1 MAIPSEAEVEADTR
15 DYYRARAPEFEQW
28 ILREG
33 RYAHGPEA
41 DAAWHREMAE
51 LQQFAGSLTDASVF
65 EVASG
70 TGWWTRLLAARNRV
84 IATDYAPEMLDEAR
98 RRDEDH
104 LPLGRCRA
112 DAYRLPAGDDSVDA
126 CMFGFWLSHVPIA
139 RSAEFIR
146 EAARIVRPGGQDRAG
161 GLEAGGTLRRVRPV
175 RQGRPRATAAPA
187 PQRRPRIHD
196 LEDLLVA
203 RRAAL
208 PAGPRLH
215 RGRSHPDRQLLHRR
229 PRPGDS
235 ENSRLGKQLN
245 HQGRGGKEH

>member
-84 IATDYAPEMLDEAR
+84 IASDYAPEMLDEAR

-112 DAYRLPAGDDSVDA
+112 DAYRLPAGDGSVDA

-139 RSAEFIR
+139 RSQEFIG
-146 EAARIVRPGGQDRAG
+146 EAARIVRPGGWIVLVDSKQAEHSGASDQFVKGDRVQRQHRRLNDG
-161 GLEAGGTLRRVRPV
+161 REFTIWKIYWSPEELHSLLGLVCTEVEVIQTDNFFIGA
-175 RQGRPRATAAPA
+175 
-187 PQRRPRIHD
+187 
-196 LEDLLVA
+196 
-203 RRAAL
+203 
-208 PAGPRLH
+208 
-215 RGRSHPDRQLLHRR
+215 RGRVKDPA
-229 PRPGDS
+229 
-235 ENSRLGKQLN
+235 K
-245 HQGRGGKEH
+245 GG